1 MLNHDIIEREGVAL
15 TMFLCILDLA
25 ACRLAGDHVATV
37 ARFWPEILTE
47 ICVWCLTTIL
57 SLHAFAWSGIIILKQ
72 PFFVKAID

>member
-1 MLNHDIIEREGVAL
+1 MLDYDIIKREEVII
-15 TMFLCILDLA
+15 TMILCILDLA

-37 ARFWPEILTE
+37 ARFWSEILTE

-57 SLHAFAWSGIIILKQ
+57 SLHAFAWSGIIIRKQ